1 MGIIDFHTHVLP
13 GIDDGSRN
21 LETTITMLDKCAEN
35 GVELIVATP
44 HFYAD
49 INRIESFVEN
59 REAAYHKVMA
69 ARENKKPNILLGA
82 EVAFFKGISKAE
94 KLQPLLIEG
103 TNIML
108 LEMPFTTWDD
118 SIIRE
123 VEYLISQ
130 RGFRIIIAHLERF
143 MRLSGNKAYIKKLLS
158 LPVLVQIN
166 AESLTDSR
174 QRNKLIRLFQKGQ
187 AHLLGSDCHGL
198 HRRPP
203 NIWEGRA
210 VIEHK
215 LGIEYINKMDE
226 LGATLLAR

>member
-13 GIDDGSRN
+13 GIDDGSKN
-21 LETTITMLDKCAEN
+21 IETSIKMLDRCAEN
-35 GVELIVATP
+35 GVKLMVATP

-49 INRIESFVEN
+49 INSIESFLEN
-59 REAAYHKVMA
+59 REAAYHKLMA
-69 ARENKKPNILLGA
+69 ARGNKKPDILLGA

-118 SIIRE
+118 SVLRE

-130 RGFRIIIAHLERF
+130 RGFRIVIAHLERF
-143 MRLSGNKAYIKKLLS
+143 MRFSGNKAYIKKLLS

-166 AESLTDSR
+166 AESLTDLR
-174 QRNKLIRLFQKGQ
+174 QRNKLIRLFQKKQ

-198 HRRPP
+198 HHRPP

-210 VIEHK
+210 VIENK
-215 LGIEYINKMDE
+215 LGIEYINRMDE
-226 LGATLLAR
+226 LGALLLKR